1 MISLVLLQTSL
12 LNEIQVK
19 DNEGVEAIDERIS
32 EVCNNTKD
40 IIVGIRSKVAEEQEN
55 VTSFLRTTL
64 KQDVPSGL
72 TPARIERSYPRYLA
86 ATSPHEKIISR
97 FRAQAEL
104 QAAARLAHDDSG
116 DDDSMISASSGS
128 GSMSRHNSS
137 SDVRKVTPD
146 LSRSNSTE
154 NRRPPSVTRDTRGSS
169 SSRTPSTSRDQV
181 SRPGSR
187 AGSRQNSSSELKSKF
202 GSTSDI
208 GSEIGDAEN
217 QDPNFRKPKAV
228 TRELKKPEIKT
239 KRLLLSSDNNANDKK
254 TKV

>member
-1 MISLVLLQTSL
+1 MGDKLNAEKESVSTFVTQVL
-12 LNEIQVK
+12 
-19 DNEGVEAIDERIS
+19 
-32 EVCNNTKD
+32 
-40 IIVGIRSKVAEEQEN
+40 EED
-55 VTSFLRTTL
+55 
-64 KQDVPSGL
+64 KPSGL
-72 TPARIERSYPRYLA
+72 TPVRVERSYPRYLA

-97 FRAQAEL
+97 FKVQAEL
-104 QAAARLAHDDSG
+104 QAARLALEDSG
-116 DDDSMISASSGS
+116 DEDSMISSSS
-128 GSMSRHNSS
+128 GSMSRNNSS
-137 SDVRKVTPD
+137 SDVRKITPD
-146 LSRSNSTE
+146 ISRSNSTE
-154 NRRPPSVTRDTRGSS
+154 KRTPSVTRDTRTGSTS